1 MLLSVVEELPL
12 VLREI
17 NRSRGGDEARKM
29 EKWSPNRRIIMELPS
44 RGRRWTIENASRE
57 TFSLSES

>member
-1 MLLSVVEELPL
+1 M
-12 VLREI
+12 LREI

-29 EKWSPNRRIIMELPS
+29 EKWSPSRRIIMELPS